1 MKTKNILSLVVLG
14 AVAWYFL
21 KRRKVNLGQAGAGE
35 APYPFPSPGIYF
47 ARLTPLETAVP
58 GVSVVP
64 EVPVT
69 PEISVVPEVPR
80 STADTMESIIEA
92 SRRSL

>member
-1 MKTKNILSLVVLG
+1 MKTKNILGLVVLG

-21 KRRKVNLGQAGAGE
+21 KRRKVNLGQAQAE
-35 APYPFPSPGIYF
+35 SPYPFPAPGIYF

-58 GVSVVP
+58 GVSIAPVVP
-64 EVPVT
+64 TMEIPVT
-69 PEISVVPEVPR
+69 PEISK
-80 STADTMESIIEA
+80 SIADIMESIVEA